1 MSCMKFVK
9 LSAFFCEYFF
19 SLVDFFNVP
28 VLSLDIQEL
37 THTHIHALNYV
48 SCFSLRLDIFN
59 HHFLFLPHFGLFGN
73 NIYVLVR
80 IFCHSH
86 VFKGDGFLKQDR
98 DNAEKEGWL
107 NFKIRMLEIIL
118 FEGCI
123 WLFQQMMKLKVSLR
137 LCAWAD
143 CRVII

>member
-1 MSCMKFVK
+1 MHEICKTFSF
-9 LSAFFCEYFF
+9 FFCEYFF
-19 SLVDFFNVP
+19 LTCGLLQRSSALPRYIGVN
-28 VLSLDIQEL
+28 
-37 THTHIHALNYV
+37 THTHTRTKLRV
-48 SCFSLRLDIFN
+48 MFSLRLDIFN

-107 NFKIRMLEIIL
+107 NFKIRILNHII
-118 FEGCI
+118 
-123 WLFQQMMKLKVSLR
+123 
-137 LCAWAD
+137 
-143 CRVII
+143 